1 MVTIDI
7 LNSQYNKQKL
17 CVPVK
22 SFFGIKL
29 FSNHQSPKK
38 KRIIFNLVDRA
49 LLLSESEF

>member
-38 KRIIFNLVDRA
+38 RIIFNLVDKA